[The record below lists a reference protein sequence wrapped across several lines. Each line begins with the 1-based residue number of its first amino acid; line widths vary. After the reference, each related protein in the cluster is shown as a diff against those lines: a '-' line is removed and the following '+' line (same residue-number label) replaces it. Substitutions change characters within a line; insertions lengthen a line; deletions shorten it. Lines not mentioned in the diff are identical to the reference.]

1 MSYWILT
8 CFFKWNIFTAVWLK
22 DSNGMQRIQLGTTL
36 ISVHSETFTKS
47 KWLLFQKVSFFFATH
62 SESVWYL
69 ALLWSP
75 FQAKPQSRGMNK
87 RIDVVFLMLFTPP
100 VHISSEYFGYHDIF
114 PQLNLYLIF
123 KVNTAYGNG
132 RHWHSSGS
140 HYNVLS
146 GTFLTIHTDVFNR
159 VNMRYNSV
167 RFIFKSWNKQQ
178 SITWAWNPV
187 KTTGHICW
195 TNLV

>member
-1 MSYWILT
+1 MKHFHSSVTKGL
-8 CFFKWNIFTAVWLK
+8 KWDVKNTVRNYFDLSSFWDIYKVKMTPFSESFIFLC
-22 DSNGMQRIQLGTTL
+22 
-36 ISVHSETFTKS
+36 
-47 KWLLFQKVSFFFATH
+47 

-187 KTTGHICW
+187 KTTDHICW